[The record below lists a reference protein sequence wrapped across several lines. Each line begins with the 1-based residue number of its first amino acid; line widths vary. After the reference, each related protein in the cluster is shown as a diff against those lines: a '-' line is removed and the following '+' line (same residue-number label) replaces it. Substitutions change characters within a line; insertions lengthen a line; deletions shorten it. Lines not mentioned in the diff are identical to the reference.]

1 MLATIQ
7 RMLRAFVFDKDATL
21 YTAKTM
27 EQAWFL
33 NMKKMFPTIDN
44 SYKKRVKWENWSVL
58 ERDLAKDMSANEDL
72 LRKMRK
78 DLWILQSPFPGVKDF
93 LKDFPYPQFVCTA
106 DDRDTTIQ
114 QFKRDGL
121 QFKGICC
128 GDDPGVQ
135 NKPEQTGLIRM
146 LDEFDIHPTEA
157 CIVGDSECDMQF
169 KTAAG
174 LGLAI
179 FIDVQGIKPVP
190 KEADFVVRSVT
201 DIPTLFP
208 HLPHATSIQRLY

>member
-27 EQAWFL
+27 ERAWL
-33 NMKKMFPTIDN
+33 LTMKKMFPN
-44 SYKKRVKWENWSVL
+44 LNKSYEKRVKWENWDVL
-58 ERDLAKDMSANEDL
+58 ERDLASDMSVNPDL
-72 LRKMRK
+72 LRKLRK

-114 QFKRDGL
+114 QFERDGL

-135 NKPEQTGLIRM
+135 NKPDPAGLIRM
-146 LDEFDIHPTEA
+146 LDEFDICPSEA

-179 FIDVQGIKPVP
+179 FIDAEGINTVP
-190 KEADFVVRSVT
+190 EEADFVVQSVT
-201 DIPTLFP
+201 DILTLFP
-208 HLPHATSIQRLY
+208 Q

>member
-27 EQAWFL
+27 ERAWL
-33 NMKKMFPTIDN
+33 LAMKKIFPN
-44 SYKKRVKWENWSVL
+44 LNKSYENRVKWENWDVL
-58 ERDLAKDMSANEDL
+58 ERDLASDMSVNPDL
-72 LRKMRK
+72 LRKLRK
-78 DLWILQSPFPGVKDF
+78 DLWTLQSPFPGVKDF

-114 QFKRDGL
+114 QFERDEL
-121 QFKGICC
+121 RFKGICC

-135 NKPEQTGLIRM
+135 NKPEPTGLIRM
-146 LDEFDIHPTEA
+146 LDEFDIHPSEA
-157 CIVGDSECDMQF
+157 CIVGHSDCDMQF
-169 KTAAG
+169 KTSAG

-179 FIDVQGIKPVP
+179 FVDAEGIKSVP
-190 KEADFVVRSVT
+190 EEADFVVRSVT

-208 HLPHATSIQRLY
+208 HLYQ

>member
-27 EQAWFL
+27 ERAWL
-33 NMKKMFPTIDN
+33 LTMKKMFPN
-44 SYKKRVKWENWSVL
+44 LNKSYEKRVKWENWDVL
-58 ERDLAKDMSANEDL
+58 ERDLASDMSVNSDL
-72 LRKMRK
+72 LRKLRK

-114 QFKRDGL
+114 QFERDGL

-135 NKPEQTGLIRM
+135 NKPEPTGLIRM
-146 LDEFDIHPTEA
+146 LDEFDIHPSEA
-157 CIVGDSECDMQF
+157 CIVGDSECDMQL

-179 FIDVQGIKPVP
+179 FIDAEGINPVP
-190 KEADFVVRSVT
+190 EEADFVVQSVT

-208 HLPHATSIQRLY
+208 Q